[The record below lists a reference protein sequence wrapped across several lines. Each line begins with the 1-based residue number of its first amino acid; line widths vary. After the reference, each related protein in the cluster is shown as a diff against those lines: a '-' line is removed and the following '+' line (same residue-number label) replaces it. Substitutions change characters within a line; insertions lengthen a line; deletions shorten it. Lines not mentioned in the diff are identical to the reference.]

1 MELQKRT
8 IQTIHHL
15 MTTGA
20 NEIEICR
27 YERNLTIKDCV
38 LSKEKPLYV
47 SCYNIKSE
55 GEILKQVF
63 KLTQRFLMVNFP
75 DTSIDLTASQFSQD
89 IIALRRDWNLDDIVM
104 FFKFIRQRQDIPELK
119 TYGAKITTIKLLEF
133 SGYYENER
141 CEIKEQFLIDQRNK
155 KIEIE
160 NKNEV
165 VNGLFK
171 ATFGKELLEKQE
183 REKENDRKE
192 KLERAVKTNQYHK
205 ENEFC
210 INWLKGQKATDLE
223 KTTWFNLF
231 SIR

>member
-1 MELQKRT
+1 
-8 IQTIHHL
+8 

-20 NEIEICR
+20 TEMEISR

-38 LSKEKPLYV
+38 LSREKPLYLA
-47 SCYNIKSE
+47 CYDLKSE
-55 GEILKQVF
+55 EQILKHVF
-63 KLTQRFLMVNFP
+63 LLTQRFLMVNFP

-119 TYGAKITTIKLLEF
+119 TYGGKITAIKLLEF

-165 VNGLFK
+165 VTGLFK

-183 REKENDRKE
+183 HQKENDMRE
-192 KLERAVKTNQYHK
+192 KLERAIKTNQYHK

-210 INWLKGQKATDLE
+210 INWLKEQKATDLE

>member
-1 MELQKRT
+1 ME
-8 IQTIHHL
+8 IS
-15 MTTGA
+15 
-20 NEIEICR
+20 R

-38 LSKEKPLYV
+38 LSREKPLYLA
-47 SCYNIKSE
+47 CYDLKSE
-55 GEILKQVF
+55 EQILKHVF
-63 KLTQRFLMVNFP
+63 LLTQRFLMVNFP
-75 DTSIDLTASQFSQD
+75 DTSIDLTAS
-89 IIALRRDWNLDDIVM
+89 
-104 FFKFIRQRQDIPELK
+104 
-119 TYGAKITTIKLLEF
+119 KITVIKLLEF

-183 REKENDRKE
+183 HQKENDMRE
-192 KLERAVKTNQYHK
+192 KLERAIKTNQYHK

-210 INWLKGQKATDLE
+210 INWLKEQKATDLE